1 MFSAVRAAACSASA
15 SASAS
20 VAGAATVAGS
30 GAVAGAAA
38 SVAGAGAAAPVIS
51 QIVGTR
57 RRRSAHRRIR
67 SGSSHARSCPASG
80 SPATAAVMASTRSSP
95 G

>member
-1 MFSAVRAAACSASA
+1 MFSAARAAACSAPAPA
-15 SASAS
+15 SAAAP
-20 VAGAATVAGS
+20 VAGACGTGT
-30 GAVAGAAA
+30 GT
-38 SVAGAGAAAPVIS
+38 AAPVIS
-51 QIVGTR
+51 QMVGTR

-67 SGSSHARSCPASG
+67 SGSSHARNCPASG